1 MSSGD
6 VAVTNEAISNAISI
20 INEHPAVDY
29 LNSEAVGG
37 GSEFIAVRIMVRPSL
52 PRKWCAS
59 GKSPNGIQ
67 THEPVTMWF
76 SSEYPLRAPL
86 ILLRQ
91 DFPRQFPHM
100 YPRQLHELPVPCIF
114 DGNLSEFMIREGFT
128 EILNQLASWFERA
141 AMDELTDYDQ
151 GWEPTRRDTYEDMI
165 VADAHFLRS
174 RVSHKAGCE
183 FYQFNY
189 SCEIGRG
196 QAVRWRGE
204 VTQKSIRLGHGSAGS
219 FFECNQVQ
227 CPPQLRTGTSLAI
240 LAWPPERS
248 AGKAVVADQYSPET
262 VYNVA
267 TLRERA
273 VEFNCAK
280 YLFQRLDWLKRCM
293 RDSRITYAVPIVIIL
308 CARRPT
314 HLINSNSALELC
326 YYVVELDP
334 ASEFAVNESTHV
346 RLAAHHAKV
355 APQMLMSFSGD
366 RSGDHVPWI
375 QVGAGSLG
383 SKIALHLARAG
394 RAPKIVID
402 SGKLRPHNAA
412 RHGLT
417 PPAGPSPSF
426 CGQSKASALTGAI
439 SALGQDA
446 QDIHE
451 DIVNV
456 VHDSAGTIQWL
467 PESHWAIINSTAS
480 LVVREALS
488 AVPASVRIPRVIETS
503 LYASGDIGLFTVEG
517 PQRNPN
523 TTDIFLEAHKM
534 MLKNVKYR
542 SLTVEGAD
550 PLQRHMIGEGC
561 GSLTTPMS
569 DAQISMLGAPMARI
583 LADLQK
589 SGLPNATGR
598 IYLGSIAE
606 DGYSISWEVLDVRP
620 WTVLSADGDP
630 QWKIRLSAEVDSQ
643 IRAESAS
650 YTDVETGGILMG
662 RFSEASQTFHVCDLL
677 PAPADTVRTPE
688 KFVLGTKGVT
698 RRIEKFQ
705 STDLYCLGTWHSHL
719 TEAGPSSQDWETA
732 GLIGQSRLTPS
743 VLLIRTPTSYCAVLA
758 KPSSQMT
765 GADRSQVSTDT
776 DSTLLSSR

>member
-1 MSSGD
+1 VSSGN
-6 VAVTNEAISNAISI
+6 VAVTNEAISNAIRI

-29 LNSEAVGG
+29 LSSEAVGG
-37 GSEFIAVRIMVRPSL
+37 GSEFIAVCIMVRPSL

-67 THEPVTMWF
+67 THEPVMMRF
-76 SSEYPLRAPL
+76 SPKYPLRAPL

-100 YPRQLHELPVPCIF
+100 YPRQLHELPIPCIF
-114 DGNLSEFMIREGFT
+114 DGNLSDFMIRDGFT
-128 EILNQLASWFERA
+128 EILNQLASWFEKA

-151 GWEPTRRDTYEDMI
+151 GWEPTRRDTCEDTI

-174 RVSHKAGCE
+174 RVSHKAGCA

-189 SCEIGRG
+189 SCELGMG

-204 VTQKSIRLGHGSAGS
+204 VTQKSIKLGHGSAGS
-219 FFECNQVQ
+219 IFECSQVQ

-240 LAWPPERS
+240 LAWPPERL

-293 RDSRITYAVPIVIIL
+293 RDSRITYVVPIVIIL

-355 APQMLMSFSGD
+355 APEMLMSLSGD
-366 RSGDHVPWI
+366 RSGDHVPWT

-417 PPAGPSPSF
+417 PAAGPSPSF
-426 CGQSKASALTGAI
+426 CGQSKALALTGAI

-446 QDIHE
+446 QGIHE
-451 DIVNV
+451 DIVNI
-456 VHDSAGTIQWL
+456 VHDRACINQSL

-488 AVPASVRIPRVIETS
+488 AVPASARIPRVIETS
-503 LYASGDIGLFTVEG
+503 LYASGNIGLFTVEG

-523 TTDIFLEAHKM
+523 TTDIFLEAHRM

-583 LADLQK
+583 LADLQR
-589 SGLPNATGR
+589 SGLPNDTGR

-743 VLLIRTPTSYCAVLA
+743 VLLIRTPTSYCAALA

-765 GADRSQVSTDT
+765 GVDRSQVSTDT